1 MSKLKEFNDWWLQRA
16 GRGITMRSSE
26 VGVVQE
32 ILDKARSLLAEEQ
45 EANETYNSPAYLD
58 MKRAEEE
65 SR

>member
-32 ILDKARSLLAEEQ
+32 ILDKARSLLAATQ
-45 EANETYNSPAYLD
+45 LANVAVSG
-58 MKRAEEE
+58 
-65 SR
+65 S